1 MQPSQAQPE
10 SPTQHPRKAGPGFLG
25 VRPHRRSRPDTALR
39 YVVDAFQSHSFSGKV
54 TFEGESLACR
64 SCEGME
70 PGGHSALQTLQQ
82 QTGF

>member
-10 SPTQHPRKAGPGFLG
+10 SPTQHPCEAGPGSLG
-25 VRPHRRSRPDTALR
+25 VRPQRRSRPNTALR
-39 YVVDAFQSHSFSGKV
+39 CVGDASQCSVGGKV
-54 TFEGESLACR
+54 TFEGESLAYH

-70 PGGHSALQTLQQ
+70 LGGHSGLQASQQ

>member
-10 SPTQHPRKAGPGFLG
+10 SPTQHSCEAGPGSLG
-25 VRPHRRSRPDTALR
+25 VRPQRWSRPDTALR
-39 YVVDAFQSHSFSGKV
+39 SVGDASQRSFGGKV
-54 TFEGESLACR
+54 TFEGERLACH

-70 PGGHSALQTLQQ
+70 LGGHSGLQTSRQ